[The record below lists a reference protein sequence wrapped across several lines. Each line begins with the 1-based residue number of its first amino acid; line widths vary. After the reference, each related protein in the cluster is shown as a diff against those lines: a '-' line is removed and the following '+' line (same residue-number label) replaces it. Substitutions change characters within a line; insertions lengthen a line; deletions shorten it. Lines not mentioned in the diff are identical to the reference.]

1 MKKKVIILLAV
12 VVCIAVVVAATV
24 TGQDA
29 GFLAKKLPQSIM
41 FETAGLDGELNAGDI
56 ISGCYLSGTINGQIV
71 HVVSV
76 VGGQPA

>member
-1 MKKKVIILLAV
+1 
-12 VVCIAVVVAATV
+12 
-24 TGQDA
+24 
-29 GFLAKKLPQSIM
+29 M